1 MKIRPVRDLNPD
13 RGDTVVALYQ
23 LTEQANWNW
32 SLCWFPNKPVEWCEN
47 DYRDLKII
55 HANCGQRYERESDLR
70 SNEHYLS
77 SSENKALYFGATNSV
92 NASNYSTF

>member
-13 RGDTVVALYQ
+13 RGDTVAALYQ
-23 LTEQANWNW
+23 LTEQANWNS

-47 DYRDLKII
+47 DCRDMKII
-55 HANCGQRYERESDLR
+55 HVNCGQRNERESDLR